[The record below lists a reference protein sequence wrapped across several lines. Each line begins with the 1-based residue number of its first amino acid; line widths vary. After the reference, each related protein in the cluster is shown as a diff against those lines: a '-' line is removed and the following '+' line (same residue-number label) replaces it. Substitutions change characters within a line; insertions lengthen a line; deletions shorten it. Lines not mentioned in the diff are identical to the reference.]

1 MTRTPTAIWQR
12 IVAQL
17 PLPLTAIDIGAR
29 GGVEDHW
36 SQFGTGVRIYGFEPD
51 EKECDRLNHGDDRVA
66 TYIPLALGSS
76 AGEQRFYITKD
87 PFCSSLFPPNDELV
101 RERPRLTD
109 MSVRE
114 VATIQTQ
121 TIDDWVRQSGI
132 GDLGYMKIDAQ
143 GAELAIL
150 EGSAR
155 SLGTVRSLNLEVQFS
170 RLYED
175 TPLFGDIDLF
185 LRERGFVLWRLGEL
199 SHCGFDNAST
209 SFQVPEIFNYDSRR
223 VDISAGGGQL
233 LWANAYYVRRETAQL
248 SQPIDWSDAIRDACL
263 AQAHHYGDL
272 AEVCLRRSLP
282 AAPNDAQAIV
292 RAALASPST
301 FGPPLIDPV
310 KHLQALVDELKQA
323 ADDRLVLIDELKQ
336 AADDRL
342 ALIDELQEVAAA
354 RLQALE
360 TTQAQ
365 LQAQGIELEQ
375 LRARNA

>member
-17 PLPLTAIDIGAR
+17 PLPLTVIDIGAR

-36 SQFGTGVRIYGFEPD
+36 SQLGTGVRLYGFEPD
-51 EKECDRLNHGDDRVA
+51 EEECDRLNHGDDRVA

-76 AGEQRFYITKD
+76 TGEQRFYVTKD
-87 PFCSSLFPPNDELV
+87 PFCSSLFPPIDELV

-114 VATIQTQ
+114 VTTIQTQ
-121 TIDDWVRQSGI
+121 TIDDWVRQYAI
-132 GDLGYMKIDAQ
+132 GDLDHMKIDAQ

-155 SLGTVRSLNLEVQFS
+155 SLSSIRSLNLEVQFS
-170 RLYED
+170 QLYEE

-199 SHCGFDNAST
+199 SHCGFDNASANL
-209 SFQVPEIFNYDSRR
+209 QVPEIFNYDSRR
-223 VDISAGGGQL
+223 VDVSAGGGQL
-233 LWANAYYVRRETAQL
+233 LWANAYYVRQETAQL
-248 SQPIDWSDAIRDACL
+248 SQQIDWSDAIRDACL

-272 AEVCLRRSLP
+272 AEVCLRRALP
-282 AAPNDAQAIV
+282 EAPNDAQAIV
-292 RAALASPST
+292 RTALASSST
-301 FGPPLIDPV
+301 FGPPLMDSM
-310 KHLQALVDELKQA
+310 KHMQTLVDELKQAADERLALVDELKQA
-323 ADDRLVLIDELKQ
+323 ADE
-336 AADDRL
+336 RL

-354 RLQALE
+354 RLRALE

-365 LQAQGIELEQ
+365 LQAQSTELEQ